1 MARALDKS
9 EWANYC
15 DRLSHVLVSSNA
27 EIEVA
32 SLELGS
38 QIETQWVPFHG
49 ISYDHEDDIIDIELE
64 GMDHIINHPKSLR
77 AYENDTGVLSLE
89 IKDEGGAQHVVRL
102 KDVLALPSP

>member
-9 EWANYC
+9 EWTNYC
-15 DRLSHVLVSSNA
+15 DRLSQVLGASNA

-38 QIETQWVPFHG
+38 QLETQWVPFHG
-49 ISYDHEDDIIDIELE
+49 ISYDDEDDIIDIELE

-77 AYENDTGVLSLE
+77 AYENDAGVLSLE
-89 IKDEGGAQHVVRL
+89 IKDAGGAQHVVRL
-102 KDVLALPSP
+102 KDVLALPRP